1 VSIRLL
7 IVFLALALFG
17 CGGEKKTQKT
27 TTPEIP
33 KPEWAFNR
41 PMSSSYYIGIG
52 TASKLTAPADF
63 QNIAKKNALND
74 LVSEI
79 RVTIKGETFLNSME
93 VNKKFTEEFN
103 SSIQTSTNEEIEN
116 FEVAGIWE
124 DKGEYWVYYRLSKSE
139 HTRLKQQK
147 KSKAMNSAADFYFKA
162 KDAEMERDIAS
173 AADLYIRGLLEI
185 KPYWDDVNEF
195 ELGDKKVFLDNEI
208 YRSLQKMLADL
219 QIQPEVNNIELNAG
233 NEFSATVKLM
243 THLRGNPVK
252 SVPVLHNFDR
262 GKFMADRQTLTDLN
276 GVTEI
281 EVSKVNTQ
289 NKNNELKYRINYASF
304 AENATDR
311 KLVAAMLEPFESKKF
326 TLPIKVKFPT
336 VSVSSIE
343 KTNGSNT
350 NSRILSDAFMG
361 ALSQSAFTPI
371 PENQQADFRIVI
383 ESDVVPGGTS
393 NGFHVAFLRM
403 TVIVM
408 KVSDNK
414 EIYRNTFPDIKGVQL
429 SQETAI
435 NEAYKKAAEKS
446 KDEIIPLIIKM
457 VL

>member
-1 VSIRLL
+1 VIRLL
-7 IVFLALALFG
+7 YISAFTLMLLG

-27 TTPEIP
+27 VITATP
-33 KPEWAFNR
+33 KPEWALNR

-52 TASKLTAPADF
+52 TAGKLTSPADF
-63 QNIAKKNALND
+63 QNVAKKNALND

-79 RVTIKGETFLNSME
+79 RVTVKGETFLNSME

-103 SSIQTSTNEEIEN
+103 SSIQTTTNEEIEN

-195 ELGDKKVFLDNEI
+195 DLGDKKVFLDNEI
-208 YRSLQKMLADL
+208 YHNLQKMLADL
-219 QIQPEVNNIELNAG
+219 QIQPNVNSIELNAG
-233 NEFSATVKLM
+233 NEFSGSVKLLV
-243 THLRGNPVK
+243 HLRGNPVK
-252 SVPVLHNFDR
+252 SVPVIHNYDR
-262 GKFMADRQTLTDLN
+262 GKFVADKQTLTDSN
-276 GVTEI
+276 GVTQI

-289 NKNNELKYRINYASF
+289 NKNNELRYRINYASF

-326 TLPIKVKFPT
+326 AIPIRVKFPT
-336 VSVSSIE
+336 VSVSSVE
-343 KTNGSNT
+343 KVNGANT
-350 NSRILSDAFMG
+350 GGRMLTDAFLG
-361 ALSQSAFTPI
+361 AFTQSAFTPA
-371 PENQQADFRIVI
+371 PQNHQGDYKIVI
-383 ESDVVPGGTS
+383 ESDAVPGGTS

-403 TVIVM
+403 TVSVV
-408 KVSDNK
+408 KSSDNK
-414 EIYRNTFPDIKGVQL
+414 EVYRNTFPDIKGVQL
-429 SQETAI
+429 SQEAAI

-446 KDEIIPLIIKM
+446 KEEIIPMIIKM